1 MHLSGLLDLLP
12 RLPAF
17 RAWLQTLDAP
27 AVEPAP
33 QALLA
38 AARPFVVAGVRLQRP
53 APLVLVTARSEMA
66 QQICDQLE
74 MWLPSADDGG
84 PPVYLF
90 AEPDALPY
98 ERISWSSATRQ
109 RRLTAMAALQNR
121 SGPPPII
128 VVSARSLSQKT
139 LPARELRLALRT
151 IKVSGVMRLDQ
162 TVTGWVQTGYSPVEV
177 VEEPGTFA
185 RRGGIVDIW
194 PPNLATPVRI
204 DLFGDEVES
213 LRLFDPAS
221 QRTVRNVDAVEIGPG
236 SEALSKYGPAA
247 LERLGVRSGDLRA
260 AENINLGDQVTPL
273 LDPGLLLAIREEIR
287 LEVDHLSSSHSFHGI
302 EWYLPYFYSPA
313 ISLLEHLPAEAT
325 LVVDDALDLF
335 ATLRELDV
343 QADSLRTE
351 LIHAGELP
359 REFVRSSFTAD
370 EMRVKL
376 IERRPALLGYG
387 DLYGKTTS
395 ANTPLARTFAPGPR
409 FGGKVKEIA
418 ADLVKLHNAGHA
430 AVLATR
436 QAARMRDLV
445 QEVHLGG
452 HVQSE
457 VTAAPRPASVTL
469 VQGVLGEGFVI
480 KGIERSDGQG
490 ATPAGPGAS
499 ARGKE
504 ETALSSNFQSPTL
517 QSHNLHLLT
526 DAELFGWSKPQA
538 RARPKAHSKVAPE
551 LFFADIKSGDFVVH
565 IEHGIGRF
573 EGLTRMALGGVEREY
588 LLVAYAREDKLY
600 VPVHQADRL
609 SRYVG
614 SGDITPAV
622 NRLGTA
628 DWQLVK
634 ERARRAVAEIAD
646 DLLKLYAERETIA
659 GYVYSPD
666 SPWQEEMEAA
676 FPYQETEDQLVAV
689 DAVKRDMESDRPM
702 DRLICG
708 DVGYGKT
715 EVAVRVAFKAINDGK
730 QVAVLVPTTVLAQ
743 QHYRTMSSR
752 LARFPVRVEVLSR
765 FRTPAQQQKVID
777 GLQGGTV
784 DLVVGTHR
792 LLSKDVEFKE
802 LGMLIIDEEQRF
814 GVAQKEQLKQL
825 RTKVDVLTLSATPIP
840 RTLHMSLSGIR
851 DMSTINTPPK
861 ERQPIHTVLAE
872 YDDVLVKQAIQR
884 ELNRKGQVFV
894 VNDRV
899 RNIHYLADRIQRLVP
914 DAVVAIGHGQMAERE
929 LEDVMMRFADGEI
942 DVLIATTIIENGL
955 DIPNANTIIINRA
968 DHFGLAQLYQLRGR
982 VGRSAQRGHCYLL
995 YDKHITLNYDARR
1008 RLEAILES
1016 SEELGAGFR
1025 IAMRDLEIRGAGDI
1039 LGARQS
1045 GHIDSVGFDLY
1056 TRLLAQAINEAR
1068 RKKERFEQA
1077 VQEVSRG
1084 EMGSLGSG
1092 EMGESASLAEP
1103 QSSTTLLPQKPIT
1116 QKIQDSTTEELPFD
1130 LEDPLQPPVQLDLP
1144 IDARIPLTYIE
1155 DEELRLQLYRR
1166 IAGITHP
1173 EALEEMRRELIDRFG
1188 KDTETGSV
1196 PEEVDNLF
1204 FQIRIKSLAARAG
1217 IDRIGRDMDNLVLH
1231 SEALENIDRRTLE
1244 RRLRLGLGRISEEDA
1259 SFVPEDAAR
1268 VGRRAIYL
1276 PIDEAG
1282 QWRQALLRTLEIMA
1296 VG

>member
-1 MHLSGLLDLLP
+1 M
-12 RLPAF
+12 
-17 RAWLQTLDAP
+17 
-27 AVEPAP
+27 
-33 QALLA
+33 
-38 AARPFVVAGVRLQRP
+38 
-53 APLVLVTARSEMA
+53 
-66 QQICDQLE
+66 
-74 MWLPSADDGG
+74 
-84 PPVYLF
+84 
-90 AEPDALPY
+90 
-98 ERISWSSATRQ
+98 
-109 RRLTAMAALQNR
+109 
-121 SGPPPII
+121 
-128 VVSARSLSQKT
+128 
-139 LPARELRLALRT
+139 
-151 IKVSGVMRLDQ
+151 
-162 TVTGWVQTGYSPVEV
+162 
-177 VEEPGTFA
+177 
-185 RRGGIVDIW
+185 
-194 PPNLATPVRI
+194 
-204 DLFGDEVES
+204 
-213 LRLFDPAS
+213 
-221 QRTVRNVDAVEIGPG
+221 
-236 SEALSKYGPAA
+236 
-247 LERLGVRSGDLRA
+247 
-260 AENINLGDQVTPL
+260 
-273 LDPGLLLAIREEIR
+273 
-287 LEVDHLSSSHSFHGI
+287 
-302 EWYLPYFYSPA
+302 
-313 ISLLEHLPAEAT
+313 
-325 LVVDDALDLF
+325 
-335 ATLRELDV
+335 
-343 QADSLRTE
+343 
-351 LIHAGELP
+351 
-359 REFVRSSFTAD
+359 
-370 EMRVKL
+370 
-376 IERRPALLGYG
+376 
-387 DLYGKTTS
+387 
-395 ANTPLARTFAPGPR
+395 
-409 FGGKVKEIA
+409 
-418 ADLVKLHNAGHA
+418 
-430 AVLATR
+430 
-436 QAARMRDLV
+436 
-445 QEVHLGG
+445 
-452 HVQSE
+452 
-457 VTAAPRPASVTL
+457 L
-469 VQGVLGEGFVI
+469 VQGILGEGFVV
-480 KGIERSDGQG
+480 KGIE
-490 ATPAGPGAS
+490 AGVEGE
-499 ARGKE
+499 RGRKGE
-504 ETALSSNFQSPTL
+504 GGNADAPISNLQSPISP
-517 QSHNLHLLT
+517 SHNLHLLT

-538 RARPKAHSKVAPE
+538 RARPKLHSKVAPE
-551 LFFADIKSGDFVVH
+551 LFFADVKPGDYVVH
-565 IEHGIGRF
+565 IEHGIGKF
-573 EGLTRMALGGVEREY
+573 EGLTRMTLSGVEREY
-588 LLVAYAREDKLY
+588 LLVTYAREDKLY

-614 SGDITPAV
+614 SGDITPV
-622 NRLGTA
+622 INRLGTA

-634 ERARRAVAEIAD
+634 ERAKRAVAEIAD
-646 DLLKLYAERETIA
+646 DLLKLYAERELIA
-659 GYVYSPD
+659 GYTYSPD

-689 DAVKRDMESDRPM
+689 EAVKRDMESDRPM

-715 EVAVRVAFKAINDGK
+715 EVAVRAAFKAINDGK

-743 QHYRTMSSR
+743 QHYRTISNR

-777 GLQGGTV
+777 GLRTGAV

-792 LLSKDVEFKE
+792 LLSQDVEFKD
-802 LGMLIIDEEQRF
+802 LGLLIIDEEQRF

-899 RNIHYLADRIQRLVP
+899 RDIYYLAERIQRLVP
-914 DAVVAIGHGQMAERE
+914 DAVVAVGHGQMAERE
-929 LEDVMMRFADGEI
+929 LEDVMMRFAEGEV
-942 DVLIATTIIENGL
+942 DVLVATTIIENGL

-995 YDKHITLNYDARR
+995 YDKHITPSYDARR

-1068 RKKERFEQA
+1068 RKKERFEKAAQA
-1077 VQEVSRG
+1077 GNG
-1084 EMGSLGSG
+1084 EAGSLGIGDEGSLSG
-1092 EMGESASLAEP
+1092 EEIKDPTHPISNLQSPISQSPSLSVSAA
-1103 QSSTTLLPQKPIT
+1103 
-1116 QKIQDSTTEELPFD
+1116 ELPFD
-1130 LEDPLQPPVQLDLP
+1130 LADPLQPPVQLDLP
-1144 IDARIPLTYIE
+1144 LDARIPATYIE

-1173 EALEEMRRELIDRFG
+1173 EMLDEMRRELIDRFG
-1188 KDTETGSV
+1188 KDAETGSV

-1217 IDRIGRDMDNLVLH
+1217 VDRIGRDMDNLVLY

-1244 RRLRLGLGRISEEDA
+1244 RRLRIGLGRISEDDA
-1259 SFVPEDAAR
+1259 SFIPEDAAR